1 MRAASA
7 GSAAKAPE
15 PRLTGATACNGGQLP
30 AQVPVAYLLSSG
42 GAGRVR
48 GQSPRG
54 RGGRDAC
61 AHRGALRV
69 GEGGEHMALERWYSV
84 AELNK
89 LTGWPKRT
97 IYDAIERGEL
107 ASVIPNGCVRGRRV
121 SESEWRRWCEERQR
135 RA

>member
-7 GSAAKAPE
+7 GSAVKP
-15 PRLTGATACNGGQLP
+15 PSHTGGTACNGGQLP
-30 AQVPVAYLLSSG
+30 AHVLVAYLLSSG

-48 GQSPRG
+48 DQSPRG

-84 AELNK
+84 AELHE

-97 IYDAIERGEL
+97 LYAAIERGDL
-107 ASVIPNGCVRGRRV
+107 KARVPNGCVNGMRV
-121 SESEWRRWCEERQR
+121 SESEYARWCRELER

>member
-1 MRAASA
+1 MQRRPSSQRKFPSPTSFRAAA
-7 GSAAKAPE
+7 LVECATNPRAAEADVTRAP
-15 PRLTGATACNGGQLP
+15 TGAPCGW
-30 AQVPVAYLLSSG
+30 
-42 GAGRVR
+42 
-48 GQSPRG
+48 
-54 RGGRDAC
+54 
-61 AHRGALRV
+61 

-84 AELNK
+84 AELHE

-107 ASVIPNGCVRGRRV
+107 ASIIPNGCARGMRV

>member
-7 GSAAKAPE
+7 GSAVKP
-15 PRLTGATACNGGQLP
+15 PSHTGGTACNGGQLP

-48 GQSPRG
+48 DQSPRG

-61 AHRGALRV
+61 AHWGALRV

-84 AELNK
+84 AELHE

-121 SESEWRRWCEERQR
+121 SESEWQRWCEERQR